1 MYFSSLMNWQLRP
14 AIFFLSAIML
24 LQSASLL
31 LIDTSFKA
39 NHEYIAAVLC
49 ENRDNP
55 QLHCDGKCQLKKELN
70 TEQGKEPAK
79 KSLTPVFCQLFI
91 DETPAGNHCHAAPA
105 DAPFAHEE
113 MNLREGFCTT
123 NDRPPTA

>member
-1 MYFSSLMNWQLRP
+1 
-14 AIFFLSAIML
+14 ML

-31 LIDTSFKA
+31 LIDSSFKA

-70 TEQGKEPAK
+70 TEQGKESAQ

-91 DETPAGNHCHAAPA
+91 DDPPAGNHCFAAQA
-105 DAPFAHEE
+105 DAPFPDME
-113 MNLREGFCTT
+113 MNLREGFSTT